1 MTTRR
6 LLDRCPVIGGIFE
19 NVGDLILFEF
29 QEEKLSRTC
38 VFGMKMDNDNDS
50 RFCPELF
57 SRAHRFRVS
66 THSCVYPQL

>member
-29 QEEKLSRTC
+29 QEEKVSRTC
-38 VFGMKMDNDNDS
+38 AFGMKMG
-50 RFCPELF
+50 
-57 SRAHRFRVS
+57 
-66 THSCVYPQL
+66 Q